1 MTTSTHTADSPM
13 PNLFIVGAA
22 KSGTT
27 SLHVTLDDHPDVY
40 MSPFKEPHF
49 FSRPAVD
56 ARHAAHFRQIT
67 AEDTYRGLFL
77 EAGDAAIIGESST
90 SYLWEAGA
98 CRRIA
103 ERCPSAKIV
112 ICLRDPVERAFSHY
126 LDNVRDGLE
135 RREFSQA
142 LADEHLH
149 GADWLTGYL
158 DVGRYAGQVHR
169 YVDTFQ
175 ASVFVLYFERLVKD
189 PEAELRRLVTFLDL
203 DCEKMPGW
211 ELASANRH
219 AAARNA
225 LSARVLESGL
235 VRSAAS
241 IVPAGVRARAYVRLT
256 RPSERPQMPADA
268 REWLTEQY
276 ADEARRLTAITGH
289 APPWRWASPADLAV
303 SA

>member
-1 MTTSTHTADSPM
+1 MTTSTHPARGPL

-27 SLHVTLDDHPDVY
+27 SLHVTLDGHPDVF

-56 ARHAAHFRQIT
+56 ARHAAHFRQIA
-67 AEDTYRGLFL
+67 AEDEYRGLF
-77 EAGDAAIIGESST
+77 ADGADAAVVGESST

-98 CRRIA
+98 CARIG

-135 RREFSQA
+135 RRPFTQA
-142 LADEHLH
+142 LSDEHLH
-149 GADWLTGYL
+149 GGDWLTGYL
-158 DVGRYAGQVHR
+158 DVGLYAGQVQR
-169 YVDTFQ
+169 YVDAFGS
-175 ASVFVLYFERLVKD
+175 SVLVLYFERLVSD
-189 PEAELRRLVTFLDL
+189 PEADLRRLIAFLNL
-203 DCEKMPGW
+203 DPDMMPGW

-219 AAARNA
+219 AAPRNA
-225 LSARVLESGL
+225 VSGRILESGL

-241 IVPAGVRARAYVRLT
+241 IVPAGVRARAYARLT
-256 RPSERPQMPADA
+256 RPSARPEMPADA

-276 ADEARRLTAITGH
+276 ADEASRLQALTGQP
-289 APPWRWASPADLAV
+289 PPWRWASTPGAAV